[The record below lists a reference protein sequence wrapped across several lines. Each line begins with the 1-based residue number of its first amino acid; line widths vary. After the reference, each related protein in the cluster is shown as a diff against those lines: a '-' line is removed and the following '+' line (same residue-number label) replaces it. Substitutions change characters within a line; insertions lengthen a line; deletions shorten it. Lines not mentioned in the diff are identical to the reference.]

1 MEKCA
6 TRYGIRRVPKIGL
19 AGGILVKD
27 IDLQDGVSPLSWR
40 WEDQLRCSFEIVGDS
55 LLVVNWMNGD
65 FRIYEEKVAAVLNA
79 AMEKVHFIVCSG
91 WATFRNVTAP
101 PARHV
106 RRKWNTRADS
116 LANDLVQKRII
127 SYVSPVSTY
136 ELLSY
141 NCWRITFDGASKGNP
156 GPAAAAW
163 ILWGLSKSGWI
174 EVQHGGSYF
183 ENTTSV
189 MAESWA
195 CSLGVEALM
204 RVFQRRAHRI

>member
-1 MEKCA
+1 M
-6 TRYGIRRVPKIGL
+6 
-19 AGGILVKD
+19 
-27 IDLQDGVSPLSWR
+27 
-40 WEDQLRCSFEIVGDS
+40 
-55 LLVVNWMNGD
+55 
-65 FRIYEEKVAAVLNA
+65 
-79 AMEKVHFIVCSG
+79 
-91 WATFRNVTAP
+91 TAP

-204 RVFQRRAHRI
+204 RVFQRRAHRINYSLVG